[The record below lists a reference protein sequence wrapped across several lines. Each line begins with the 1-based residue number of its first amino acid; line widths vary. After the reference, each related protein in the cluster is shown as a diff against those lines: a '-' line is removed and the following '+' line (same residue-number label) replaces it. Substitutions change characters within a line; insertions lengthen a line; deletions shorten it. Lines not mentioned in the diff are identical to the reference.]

1 MSNRVATWSSYKKE
15 KNGVYR
21 KFSFLFNVLYLVIK
35 KKRGWRRRRVW
46 VIFFSSHLESK
57 MAALE
62 KEEGGFW
69 SSALKR
75 NKSRSHGLWRNTR
88 KTIQLLESSPVFFFT
103 CVCLVWEYLSF
114 PFLVIKFAMA
124 PWRQYLTVFQTG
136 EPRVVLFGNDGRH

>member
-21 KFSFLFNVLYLVIK
+21 KFSFLFNVLYLVIQK
-35 KKRGWRRRRVW
+35 KKRV
-46 VIFFSSHLESK
+46 
-57 MAALE
+57 E
-62 KEEGGFW
+62 KKKSLGYLFLFASRIENGGPGEEGGFW
-69 SSALKR
+69 SSALKL
-75 NKSRSHGLWRNTR
+75 NKSRTVANKKEHSKNDPAIGVVTC
-88 KTIQLLESSPVFFFT
+88 FFFT